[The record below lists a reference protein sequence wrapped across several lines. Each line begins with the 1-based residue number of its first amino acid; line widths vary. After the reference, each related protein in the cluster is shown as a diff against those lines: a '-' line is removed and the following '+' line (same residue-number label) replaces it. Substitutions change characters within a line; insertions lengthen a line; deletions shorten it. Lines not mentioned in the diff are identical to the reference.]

1 MILQL
6 IGQKHFNLKLVLNFK
21 KNRNFF
27 YQKCKLHYLE
37 NFKISSLGLNMK
49 NIKRLFIFISLSTF
63 GSSAFLSEGIAVIDY
78 NAIFLGTDLARERI
92 DDLRDSSDYKD
103 LTDEAQSKDSERIKL
118 AEKLKKDE
126 STLSDTEK
134 EDILKKIQTLYQ
146 SIQLLSQQIQAK
158 EQEVTQKLQAD
169 QAEVVQKVVNELIKA
184 KKIKMLLNSQALLAF
199 DRTDEKVNL
208 TPEVVDLINK
218 EQKK

>member
-1 MILQL
+1 MKYI
-6 IGQKHFNLKLVLNFK
+6 
-21 KNRNFF
+21 
-27 YQKCKLHYLE
+27 
-37 NFKISSLGLNMK
+37 K
-49 NIKRLFIFISLSTF
+49 NIIIFSSILFF
-63 GSSAFLSEGIAVIDY
+63 GNSALLLEGIAVIDY
-78 NAIFLGTDLARERI
+78 QAIFLGTDLARERI
-92 DDLRDSSDYKD
+92 DDLRESSDYKE

-126 STLSDTEK
+126 ATLSDSEK
-134 EDILKKIQTLYQ
+134 EDLLKKIQTLYQ

-169 QAEVVQKVVNELIKA
+169 QAEAVQKVVNELIKA

-199 DRTDEKVNL
+199 DRSDEKLNL

-218 EQKK
+218 EQK

>member
-1 MILQL
+1 
-6 IGQKHFNLKLVLNFK
+6 
-21 KNRNFF
+21 
-27 YQKCKLHYLE
+27 
-37 NFKISSLGLNMK
+37 MK
-49 NIKRLFIFISLSTF
+49 NIKRIFIFISLSLF
-63 GSSAFLSEGIAVIDY
+63 GNAVFSSEGIAVIDY

-92 DDLRDSSDYKD
+92 DDLRESSDYKD

-118 AEKLKKDE
+118 AERLKKEE
-126 STLSDTEK
+126 STLSDKEK
-134 EDILKKIQTLYQ
+134 EEILKKVQTLYQ

-199 DRTDEKVNL
+199 DRSDEKINI

-218 EQKK
+218 DQKK

>member
-1 MILQL
+1 
-6 IGQKHFNLKLVLNFK
+6 
-21 KNRNFF
+21 
-27 YQKCKLHYLE
+27 
-37 NFKISSLGLNMK
+37 MK
-49 NIKRLFIFISLSTF
+49 NIKRIFIFISLSFF
-63 GSSAFLSEGIAVIDY
+63 GNSLFLSEGIAVIDY

-92 DDLRDSSDYKD
+92 DDLRDSSDYKE

-126 STLSDTEK
+126 STLSEAEK
-134 EDILKKIQTLYQ
+134 EEILKKIQTLYQ

-199 DRTDEKVNL
+199 DRSDEKVNL

>member
-1 MILQL
+1 
-6 IGQKHFNLKLVLNFK
+6 
-21 KNRNFF
+21 
-27 YQKCKLHYLE
+27 
-37 NFKISSLGLNMK
+37 MK
-49 NIKRLFIFISLSTF
+49 NIKRIFIFISLSFF
-63 GSSAFLSEGIAVIDY
+63 GSSAYLLDGIAVIDY

-126 STLSDTEK
+126 STLSDAEK
-134 EDILKKIQTLYQ
+134 EEILKKIQTLYQ

-169 QAEVVQKVVNELIKA
+169 QAESVQKVVNELIKA
-184 KKIKMLLNSQALLAF
+184 KKIKMLLIF
-199 DRTDEKVNL
+199 
-208 TPEVVDLINK
+208 
-218 EQKK
+218 

>member
-1 MILQL
+1 
-6 IGQKHFNLKLVLNFK
+6 
-21 KNRNFF
+21 
-27 YQKCKLHYLE
+27 
-37 NFKISSLGLNMK
+37 MK

-199 DRTDEKVNL
+199 DRSDEKVNL

>member
-1 MILQL
+1 MNYI
-6 IGQKHFNLKLVLNFK
+6 
-21 KNRNFF
+21 R
-27 YQKCKLHYLE
+27 
-37 NFKISSLGLNMK
+37 KI
-49 NIKRLFIFISLSTF
+49 FIFSALISFTNF
-63 GSSAFLSEGIAVIDY
+63 AFLLEGIAVIDY

-118 AEKLKKDE
+118 AEKLKKEE
-126 STLSDTEK
+126 STLSDNEK
-134 EDILKKIQTLYQ
+134 EEILKKIQTLYQ

-169 QAEVVQKVVNELIKA
+169 QAESVQKVVNELIKA
-184 KKIKMLLNSQALLAF
+184 KKIKILLNSQALLAF
-199 DRTDEKVNL
+199 DRSDEKINI

-218 EQKK
+218 DQKK

>member
-1 MILQL
+1 
-6 IGQKHFNLKLVLNFK
+6 
-21 KNRNFF
+21 
-27 YQKCKLHYLE
+27 
-37 NFKISSLGLNMK
+37 MK
-49 NIKRLFIFISLSTF
+49 NIKRIFIFISVSFF

-118 AEKLKKDE
+118 AEKLKKEE
-126 STLSDTEK
+126 STLSDSEK
-134 EDILKKIQTLYQ
+134 EEILKKIQTLYQ

-158 EQEVTQKLQAD
+158 EQDVTQQLQAD
-169 QAEVVQKVVNELIKA
+169 QAESVQKVVNELIKA

-199 DRTDEKVNL
+199 DRSDEKINL

>member
-1 MILQL
+1 MSI
-6 IGQKHFNLKLVLNFK
+6 IKKITVL
-21 KNRNFF
+21 
-27 YQKCKLHYLE
+27 
-37 NFKISSLGLNMK
+37 
-49 NIKRLFIFISLSTF
+49 ISLIFFSNI
-63 GSSAFLSEGIAVIDY
+63 SFLMEGIAVIDY

-118 AEKLKKDE
+118 AEKLQKEE
-126 STLSDTEK
+126 STLSDEEK
-134 EDILKKIQTLYQ
+134 EEILKKVQTLYQ

-199 DRTDEKVNL
+199 DRTDEKINL

-218 EQKK
+218 ERK

>member
-1 MILQL
+1 MSI
-6 IGQKHFNLKLVLNFK
+6 IKKITVL
-21 KNRNFF
+21 
-27 YQKCKLHYLE
+27 
-37 NFKISSLGLNMK
+37 
-49 NIKRLFIFISLSTF
+49 ISLIFFSNL
-63 GSSAFLSEGIAVIDY
+63 SFLMEGIAVIDY

-118 AEKLKKDE
+118 AEKLQKEE
-126 STLSDTEK
+126 STLSDEEK
-134 EDILKKIQTLYQ
+134 EEILKKVQTLYQ

-169 QAEVVQKVVNELIKA
+169 QAEIVQKVVNELIKA

-199 DRTDEKVNL
+199 DRTDEKINL

-218 EQKK
+218 ERK

>member
-1 MILQL
+1 MRITKKLLILLTLL
-6 IGQKHFNLKLVLNFK
+6 I
-21 KNRNFF
+21 
-27 YQKCKLHYLE
+27 
-37 NFKISSLGLNMK
+37 
-49 NIKRLFIFISLSTF
+49 F
-63 GSSAFLSEGIAVIDY
+63 GNNTFLSEGIAVIDY

-118 AEKLKKDE
+118 AEKLKKEE
-126 STLSDTEK
+126 STLSDSEK
-134 EDILKKIQTLYQ
+134 EDILKKVQTLYQ

-199 DRTDEKVNL
+199 DRSDEKVNL

>member
-1 MILQL
+1 
-6 IGQKHFNLKLVLNFK
+6 
-21 KNRNFF
+21 
-27 YQKCKLHYLE
+27 
-37 NFKISSLGLNMK
+37 MK
-49 NIKRLFIFISLSTF
+49 NIKRILIFISLSF
-63 GSSAFLSEGIAVIDY
+63 FASSAFSSEGIAVIDY

-126 STLSDTEK
+126 STLSDDEK
-134 EDILKKIQTLYQ
+134 EEILKKIQTLYQ

-158 EQEVTQKLQAD
+158 EQEVTQKLQSD
-169 QAEVVQKVVNELIKA
+169 QAEAVQKVVNELIKA

-199 DRTDEKVNL
+199 DRADEKVNL

>member
-1 MILQL
+1 M
-6 IGQKHFNLKLVLNFK
+6 N
-21 KNRNFF
+21 
-27 YQKCKLHYLE
+27 
-37 NFKISSLGLNMK
+37 
-49 NIKRLFIFISLSTF
+49 NIKKIFIFITLTF
-63 GSSAFLSEGIAVIDY
+63 FANTVFLLEGIAVIDY

-92 DDLRDSSDYKD
+92 DDLRDSPDYKD

-118 AEKLKKDE
+118 AEKLKKEE
-126 STLSDTEK
+126 STLSDSEK
-134 EDILKKIQTLYQ
+134 EDILKKVQTLYQ

-199 DRTDEKVNL
+199 DRADEKVNL

-218 EQKK
+218 EQK

>member
-1 MILQL
+1 M
-6 IGQKHFNLKLVLNFK
+6 
-21 KNRNFF
+21 
-27 YQKCKLHYLE
+27 E
-37 NFKISSLGLNMK
+37 
-49 NIKRLFIFISLSTF
+49 NIKRIFIFISLSFF
-63 GSSAFLSEGIAVIDY
+63 GSSAYLLDGIAVIDY

-126 STLSDTEK
+126 STLSDAEK
-134 EDILKKIQTLYQ
+134 EEILKKIQTLYQ

-169 QAEVVQKVVNELIKA
+169 QAESVQKVVNELIKA

>member
-1 MILQL
+1 
-6 IGQKHFNLKLVLNFK
+6 
-21 KNRNFF
+21 
-27 YQKCKLHYLE
+27 
-37 NFKISSLGLNMK
+37 MK
-49 NIKRLFIFISLSTF
+49 NIKRIFIFISLSLF
-63 GSSAFLSEGIAVIDY
+63 GNTVFLSEGIAVIDY

-92 DDLRDSSDYKD
+92 DDLRESSDYKD

-118 AEKLKKDE
+118 AERLKKEE
-126 STLSDTEK
+126 STLSDEEK
-134 EDILKKIQTLYQ
+134 EEILKKVQTLYQ

-199 DRTDEKVNL
+199 DRADEKVNL
-208 TPEVVDLINK
+208 TPEVVDLINE

>member
-1 MILQL
+1 
-6 IGQKHFNLKLVLNFK
+6 
-21 KNRNFF
+21 
-27 YQKCKLHYLE
+27 
-37 NFKISSLGLNMK
+37 MK
-49 NIKRLFIFISLSTF
+49 NVKSIFIFISLSFF

-92 DDLRDSSDYKD
+92 DDLRDSSDYKE
-103 LTDEAQSKDSERIKL
+103 LTDEAQSKDSESIQL
-118 AEKLKKDE
+118 AENLKKEE
-126 STLSDTEK
+126 STLSDEEK
-134 EDILKKIQTLYQ
+134 DEILKKIQTLYQ

-158 EQEVTQKLQAD
+158 EQEITQKLQAD

-199 DRTDEKVNL
+199 DRADEKVNL

>member
-1 MILQL
+1 M
-6 IGQKHFNLKLVLNFK
+6 V
-21 KNRNFF
+21 
-27 YQKCKLHYLE
+27 
-37 NFKISSLGLNMK
+37 LNMK
-49 NIKRLFIFISLSTF
+49 NIKRILIFISLSFF
-63 GSSAFLSEGIAVIDY
+63 GNSVFLLDGIAVIDY

-126 STLSDTEK
+126 STLSDVEK
-134 EDILKKIQTLYQ
+134 EEILKKIQTLYQ

-169 QAEVVQKVVNELIKA
+169 QAEAVQKVVNELIKA

-199 DRTDEKVNL
+199 YRTDEKINL

>member
-1 MILQL
+1 MN
-6 IGQKHFNLKLVLNFK
+6 NLKK
-21 KNRNFF
+21 
-27 YQKCKLHYLE
+27 
-37 NFKISSLGLNMK
+37 
-49 NIKRLFIFISLSTF
+49 LFILISLLSF
-63 GSSAFLSEGIAVIDY
+63 GNLAYLLDGIAVIDY

-118 AEKLKKDE
+118 AEKLKKEE
-126 STLSDTEK
+126 STLSQNEQ
-134 EDILKKIQTLYQ
+134 EEILKKIQTLYQ

-169 QAEVVQKVVNELIKA
+169 QAESVQKVVNELIKA
-184 KKIKMLLNSQALLAF
+184 KKIKMLLNSQALLGF
-199 DRTDEKVNL
+199 GRTDEKIDL

-218 EQKK
+218 EQKNK

>member
-1 MILQL
+1 MKKIKIVSFLVFGL
-6 IGQKHFNLKLVLNFK
+6 LFGNLSFS
-21 KNRNFF
+21 
-27 YQKCKLHYLE
+27 LE
-37 NFKISSLGLNMK
+37 GV
-49 NIKRLFIFISLSTF
+49 
-63 GSSAFLSEGIAVIDY
+63 AVIDY

-92 DDLRDSSDYKD
+92 DDLRDSEDYKD
-103 LTDEAQSKDSERIKL
+103 LTDEAAAKDGERLKL
-118 AEKLKKDE
+118 AEELKKEE
-126 STLSDTEK
+126 STLSDSEK
-134 EDILKKIQTLYQ
+134 EDIIKKVQTLFQ

-184 KKIKMLLNSQALLAF
+184 KKIKMLLNAQALLAF
-199 DRTDEKVNL
+199 DRSDEKINL

>member
-1 MILQL
+1 MKKIKIVSLL
-6 IGQKHFNLKLVLNFK
+6 VFGLFFGNLSFS
-21 KNRNFF
+21 
-27 YQKCKLHYLE
+27 LE
-37 NFKISSLGLNMK
+37 GV
-49 NIKRLFIFISLSTF
+49 
-63 GSSAFLSEGIAVIDY
+63 AVIDY

-92 DDLRDSSDYKD
+92 DDLRDSEDYKD
-103 LTDEAQSKDSERIKL
+103 LTDEAAAKDGERLKL
-118 AEKLKKDE
+118 AEKLKKEE
-126 STLSDTEK
+126 STLSDSEK
-134 EDILKKIQTLYQ
+134 EDIIKKVQTLFQ

-184 KKIKMLLNSQALLAF
+184 KKIKMLLNAQALLVY
-199 DRTDEKVNL
+199 DRSDEKINL

>member
-1 MILQL
+1 M
-6 IGQKHFNLKLVLNFK
+6 KNLKRIL
-21 KNRNFF
+21 
-27 YQKCKLHYLE
+27 
-37 NFKISSLGLNMK
+37 
-49 NIKRLFIFISLSTF
+49 IFISLSFF

-126 STLSDTEK
+126 STLSDVEK
-134 EDILKKIQTLYQ
+134 EEILKKIQTLYQ

-158 EQEVTQKLQAD
+158 EQEVTQKLQVD

-199 DRTDEKVNL
+199 DRADEKVNL

>member
-1 MILQL
+1 MKKIKIVSL
-6 IGQKHFNLKLVLNFK
+6 LVLGL
-21 KNRNFF
+21 FF
-27 YQKCKLHYLE
+27 GNLSFSLE
-37 NFKISSLGLNMK
+37 GV
-49 NIKRLFIFISLSTF
+49 
-63 GSSAFLSEGIAVIDY
+63 AVIDY

-92 DDLRDSSDYKD
+92 DDLRDSEDYKD
-103 LTDEAQSKDSERIKL
+103 LTDEAAAKDGERLKL
-118 AEKLKKDE
+118 AEKLKKEE
-126 STLSDTEK
+126 STLSDSEK
-134 EDILKKIQTLYQ
+134 EDIVKKVQTLFQ

-184 KKIKMLLNSQALLAF
+184 KKIKMLLNAQALLAF
-199 DRTDEKVNL
+199 DRSDEKINL

>member
-1 MILQL
+1 
-6 IGQKHFNLKLVLNFK
+6 
-21 KNRNFF
+21 
-27 YQKCKLHYLE
+27 
-37 NFKISSLGLNMK
+37 MK
-49 NIKRLFIFISLSTF
+49 NIKRIFIFISLSFF
-63 GSSAFLSEGIAVIDY
+63 GSSAYLLDGIAVIDY

-103 LTDEAQSKDSERIKL
+103 LTDEAKSKDSERIKL

-126 STLSDTEK
+126 STLSDAEK
-134 EDILKKIQTLYQ
+134 EEILKKIQTLYQ

-169 QAEVVQKVVNELIKA
+169 QAESVQKVVNELIKA

>member
-1 MILQL
+1 
-6 IGQKHFNLKLVLNFK
+6 
-21 KNRNFF
+21 
-27 YQKCKLHYLE
+27 
-37 NFKISSLGLNMK
+37 MK
-49 NIKRLFIFISLSTF
+49 NIKRIIIFISLSFF
-63 GSSAFLSEGIAVIDY
+63 GNAAYLSEGIAVIDY

-118 AEKLKKDE
+118 AERLKKDE
-126 STLSDTEK
+126 STLSEEEK
-134 EDILKKIQTLYQ
+134 EEILKKIQTLYQ

>member
-1 MILQL
+1 MKKIKIVSLLVFGL
-6 IGQKHFNLKLVLNFK
+6 IFGNLSFS
-21 KNRNFF
+21 
-27 YQKCKLHYLE
+27 LE
-37 NFKISSLGLNMK
+37 GV
-49 NIKRLFIFISLSTF
+49 
-63 GSSAFLSEGIAVIDY
+63 AVIDY

-92 DDLRDSSDYKD
+92 DDLRDSEDYKD
-103 LTDEAQSKDSERIKL
+103 LIDEAAAKDGERLKL
-118 AEKLKKDE
+118 AEKLKKEE
-126 STLSDTEK
+126 STLSDSEK
-134 EDILKKIQTLYQ
+134 EDIVKKVQTLFQ

-184 KKIKMLLNSQALLAF
+184 KKIKMLLNAQALLAF
-199 DRTDEKVNL
+199 DRSDEKINL

>member
-1 MILQL
+1 M
-6 IGQKHFNLKLVLNFK
+6 KNLK
-21 KNRNFF
+21 
-27 YQKCKLHYLE
+27 
-37 NFKISSLGLNMK
+37 KI
-49 NIKRLFIFISLSTF
+49 FIFISLSFF
-63 GSSAFLSEGIAVIDY
+63 GSQAFLLEGIAVIDY

-118 AEKLKKDE
+118 AEKLKKEE
-126 STLSDTEK
+126 STLSDNEK
-134 EDILKKIQTLYQ
+134 EEILKKIQTLYQ

-169 QAEVVQKVVNELIKA
+169 QAESVQKVVNELIKA

-199 DRTDEKVNL
+199 DRSDEKINI

-218 EQKK
+218 DQKK

>member
-1 MILQL
+1 
-6 IGQKHFNLKLVLNFK
+6 
-21 KNRNFF
+21 
-27 YQKCKLHYLE
+27 
-37 NFKISSLGLNMK
+37 MK
-49 NIKRLFIFISLSTF
+49 NIKRILIFISLSF
-63 GSSAFLSEGIAVIDY
+63 LGSSAFLSEGIAVIDY

-126 STLSDTEK
+126 STLSDVEK
-134 EDILKKIQTLYQ
+134 EEILKKIQTLYQ

-158 EQEVTQKLQAD
+158 EQEVTQKLQVD

-199 DRTDEKVNL
+199 DRADEKVNL
-208 TPEVVDLINK
+208 TPEVVDLINQ

>member
-1 MILQL
+1 M
-6 IGQKHFNLKLVLNFK
+6 KNLKRIL
-21 KNRNFF
+21 
-27 YQKCKLHYLE
+27 
-37 NFKISSLGLNMK
+37 
-49 NIKRLFIFISLSTF
+49 IFISLSFF

-118 AEKLKKDE
+118 AEKLKKEE
-126 STLSDTEK
+126 STLSDSEK
-134 EDILKKIQTLYQ
+134 EEILKKIQTLYQ

-199 DRTDEKVNL
+199 DRSDEKVNL

-218 EQKK
+218 EQK

>member
-1 MILQL
+1 MSITKK
-6 IGQKHFNLKLVLNFK
+6 ITVL
-21 KNRNFF
+21 
-27 YQKCKLHYLE
+27 
-37 NFKISSLGLNMK
+37 
-49 NIKRLFIFISLSTF
+49 ISLIFFSNI
-63 GSSAFLSEGIAVIDY
+63 SFLMEGIAVIDY

-92 DDLRDSSDYKD
+92 DDLRDSSVYKD

-118 AEKLKKDE
+118 AEKLQKEE
-126 STLSDTEK
+126 STLSDEEK
-134 EDILKKIQTLYQ
+134 EEILKKVQTLYQ

-169 QAEVVQKVVNELIKA
+169 QAEIVQKVVNELIKA

-199 DRTDEKVNL
+199 DRTDEKINL

-218 EQKK
+218 ERK